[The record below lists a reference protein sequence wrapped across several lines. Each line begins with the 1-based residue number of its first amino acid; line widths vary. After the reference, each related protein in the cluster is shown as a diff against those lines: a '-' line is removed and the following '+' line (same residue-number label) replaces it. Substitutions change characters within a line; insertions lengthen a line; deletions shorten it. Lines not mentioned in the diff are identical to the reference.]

1 MGGESLVSSYS
12 RFKPGE
18 ILPWTQLSQSS
29 LSSVVL
35 VAHGTETRDVSVTDI
50 CSLPMDIHRY
60 CQALDVF
67 EPSSSVAVTTGNVER
82 TFGGY

>member
-1 MGGESLVSSYS
+1 M
-12 RFKPGE
+12 
-18 ILPWTQLSQSS
+18 
-29 LSSVVL
+29 
-35 VAHGTETRDVSVTDI
+35 AHGTETRDVSVTDI